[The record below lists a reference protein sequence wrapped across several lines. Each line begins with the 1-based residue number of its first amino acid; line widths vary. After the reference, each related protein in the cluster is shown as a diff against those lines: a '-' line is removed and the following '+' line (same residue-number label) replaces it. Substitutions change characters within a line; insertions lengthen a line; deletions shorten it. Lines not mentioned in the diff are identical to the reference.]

1 MNKKLWILL
10 ALFVCGY
17 ALKRYAGIQLNLSF
31 ANTFYTVAS
40 IMFSIGM
47 GVVCTFNYDRIKN
60 TSLLRSAQR
69 NINKVR
75 NVYLVLFSTLTI
87 GFLVLQVLPIEVT
100 NKTPWLLILTTDYFP
115 VFWALY
121 TIYCVAYFIANLIRI
136 QSLNFE
142 IANQLSKE

>member
-10 ALFVCGY
+10 VLFVFGY
-17 ALKRYAGIQLNLSF
+17 ALKRYTDIQLNLSF

-60 TSLLRSAQR
+60 LSLLRVTQR

-87 GFLVLQVLPIEVT
+87 GFLVLQVLPMGIPSET
-100 NKTPWLLILTTDYFP
+100 LWILTLTADYFP
-115 VFWALY
+115 IFWALY
-121 TIYCVAYFIANLIRI
+121 TIYCITHFIANLIRI

-142 IANQLSKE
+142 IASQISKE